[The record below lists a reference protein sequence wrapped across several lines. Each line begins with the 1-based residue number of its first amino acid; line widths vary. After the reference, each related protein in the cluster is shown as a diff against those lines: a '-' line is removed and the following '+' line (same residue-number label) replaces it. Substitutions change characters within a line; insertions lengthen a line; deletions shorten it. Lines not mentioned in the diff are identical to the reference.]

1 MSTARRDRLLERSTF
16 TEWARHVEAG
26 ISSHAATPVCAVM
39 RRGVPTVRTDV
50 GEDTIAE
57 YMIEHDVWEMPV
69 LDDRGR
75 LVGLVTSADLLRARL
90 DGPELDGESE
100 PATEPRLPRGFH
112 NEPVPREVA
121 EDMEPVPVTLLEN
134 DPLGAA
140 LVEMAAARL
149 DHAPVVGPDRRLVGV
164 LYVVD
169 ALAWLLD
176 RHGFAGPGQLHH

>member
-1 MSTARRDRLLERSTF
+1 MSAMRKDRLLERATF

-39 RRGVPTVRTDV
+39 RRGVPTARTDV
-50 GEDTIAE
+50 AE
-57 YMIEHDVWEMPV
+57 GTLAEFMIEHECWELPV
-69 LDDRGR
+69 LDERGR
-75 LVGLVTSADLLRARL
+75 LVGIVTAADLLRATV
-90 DGPELDGESE
+90 DAPELETTTES
-100 PATEPRLPRGFH
+100 RNLPQGFH
-112 NEPVPREVA
+112 PEPEPREVSL
-121 EDMEPVPVTLLEN
+121 DMEPVPVTLLEN

-149 DHAPVVGPDRRLVGV
+149 DHAPVVAPDRKLVGV

-176 RHGFAGPGQLHH
+176 RHGFPGPGQLHH

>member
-1 MSTARRDRLLERSTF
+1 MSGARRDRLLERSTF

-50 GEDTIAE
+50 GEDTLAE
-57 YMIEHDVWEMPV
+57 FMIEHECWELPV

-75 LVGLVTSADLLRARL
+75 LVGIVTAADLLRVSV
-90 DGPELDGESE
+90 DGPELE
-100 PATEPRLPRGFH
+100 PAPPDLPAGFH
-112 NEPVPREVA
+112 PEPMPREVSL
-121 EDMEPVPVTLLEN
+121 DMEPVPVTLLED

-149 DHAPVVGPDRRLVGV
+149 DHAPVVGADRRLLGV

-176 RHGFAGPGQLHH
+176 RHGFPGPGHLHH

>member
-1 MSTARRDRLLERSTF
+1 MSPMRKDRLLERTTF

-39 RRGVPTVRTDV
+39 RRGVPTVRSDV
-50 GEDTIAE
+50 GEDTLAE
-57 YMIEHDVWEMPV
+57 FMIEHECWELPV
-69 LDDRGR
+69 LDERGR
-75 LVGLVTSADLLRARL
+75 LAGIVTAADLLRATV
-90 DGPELDGESE
+90 DGPELETSTNESL
-100 PATEPRLPRGFH
+100 PNGFHTEPT
-112 NEPVPREVA
+112 PREVSL
-121 EDMEPVPVTLLEN
+121 DMEPVPVTLLED

-149 DHAPVVGPDRRLVGV
+149 DHAPVVSADRRLVGV

-176 RHGFAGPGQLHH
+176 RHGFPGPGQLHH

>member
-1 MSTARRDRLLERSTF
+1 MSAMRRDRLLERTTF

-39 RRGVPTVRTDV
+39 RRGVPTARTDI
-50 GEDTIAE
+50 GEDTLAE
-57 YMIEHDVWEMPV
+57 FMIEHECWELPV
-69 LDDRGR
+69 LDERGR
-75 LVGLVTSADLLRARL
+75 LVGIVTAADLLRANV
-90 DGPELDGESE
+90 DAPELEE
-100 PATEPRLPRGFH
+100 PTSPRLPEGFH
-112 NEPVPREVA
+112 AEPTPREVSL
-121 EDMEPVPVTLLEN
+121 DMEPVPVTLLED

-149 DHAPVVGPDRRLVGV
+149 DHAPVVAADRRLVGV

-176 RHGFAGPGQLHH
+176 RHGFPGPGHLHH

>member
-1 MSTARRDRLLERSTF
+1 MSAMRKDRLLERTTF

-50 GEDTIAE
+50 GEDTLAE
-57 YMIEHDVWEMPV
+57 FMIEHEVWELPV
-69 LDDRGR
+69 LDERGR
-75 LVGLVTSADLLRARL
+75 LVGIVTSADLLRASV
-90 DGPELDGESE
+90 DGPELDAKAPSG
-100 PATEPRLPRGFH
+100 LPSGFH
-112 NEPVPREVA
+112 NEPAPREVGL
-121 EDMEPVPVTLLEN
+121 DMEPVPVTLLEN

-149 DHAPVVGPDRRLVGV
+149 DHAPVVAPDRRLVGV

-176 RHGFAGPGQLHH
+176 RHGFPGPGQLHH

>member
-1 MSTARRDRLLERSTF
+1 MSPMRKDRLLERSTF

-39 RRGVPTVRTDV
+39 RRGVPTVRSDV
-50 GEDTIAE
+50 GEDTLAE
-57 YMIEHDVWEMPV
+57 FMIEHECWELPV
-69 LDDRGR
+69 LDERGR
-75 LVGLVTSADLLRARL
+75 LAGIVTAADLLRASV
-90 DGPELDGESE
+90 DGPELE
-100 PATEPRLPRGFH
+100 PAKLPELPAGFHTEPT
-112 NEPVPREVA
+112 PREVSL
-121 EDMEPVPVTLLEN
+121 DMEPVPVTLLED

-149 DHAPVVGPDRRLVGV
+149 DHAPVVAADRRLVGV

-176 RHGFAGPGQLHH
+176 RHGFPGPGQLHH

>member
-1 MSTARRDRLLERSTF
+1 MSAMRKDRLLERSTF

-39 RRGVPTVRTDV
+39 RRGVPTVRADV
-50 GEDTIAE
+50 GEDTLAE
-57 YMIEHDVWEMPV
+57 FMIEHEVWELPV
-69 LDDRGR
+69 LDERGR
-75 LVGLVTSADLLRARL
+75 LVGIVTSADLLRASV
-90 DGPELDGESE
+90 DAPELEPKTPETLPSGFHSE
-100 PATEPRLPRGFH
+100 PA
-112 NEPVPREVA
+112 PREVGL
-121 EDMEPVPVTLLEN
+121 DMEPVPVTLLEN

-149 DHAPVVGPDRRLVGV
+149 DHAPVVAPDRRLVGV

-176 RHGFAGPGQLHH
+176 RHGFPGPGQLHH

>member
-1 MSTARRDRLLERSTF
+1 MSGMRKDRLLERSTF

-39 RRGVPTVRTDV
+39 RRGVPTVRLDV
-50 GEDTIAE
+50 GEDTLVE
-57 YMIEHDVWEMPV
+57 FMIEHECWALPV

-75 LVGLVTSADLLRARL
+75 LAGIVTAADLLRASV
-90 DGPELDGESE
+90 DGPELEAVRRMPE
-100 PATEPRLPRGFH
+100 GFH
-112 NEPVPREVA
+112 AESAPREVGL
-121 EDMEPVPVTLLEN
+121 DMEPVPVTLLES

-149 DHAPVVGPDRRLVGV
+149 DHAPVVAPDRRLVGV

-176 RHGFAGPGQLHH
+176 RHGFPGPGNLHH

>member
-1 MSTARRDRLLERSTF
+1 MSAMRKDRLLERATF

-39 RRGVPTVRTDV
+39 RRGVPTVRADV
-50 GEDTIAE
+50 GEDTLAE
-57 YMIEHDVWEMPV
+57 FMIEHECWELPV
-69 LDDRGR
+69 LDERGR
-75 LVGLVTSADLLRARL
+75 LAGIVTAADLLRANV
-90 DGPELDGESE
+90 DGPELE
-100 PATEPRLPRGFH
+100 PTVPRLPVGFH
-112 NEPVPREVA
+112 SEPGPREVA
-121 EDMEPVPVTLLEN
+121 LDMEPVPVTLLED

-149 DHAPVVGPDRRLVGV
+149 DHAPVVSADRRLVGV

-176 RHGFAGPGQLHH
+176 RHGFPGPGQLHH

>member
-1 MSTARRDRLLERSTF
+1 MRKDRLLERTTF

-39 RRGVPTVRTDV
+39 RRGVPTVRADV
-50 GEDTIAE
+50 GEDTLTE
-57 YMIEHDVWEMPV
+57 FMIEHECWELPV
-69 LDDRGR
+69 LDERGR
-75 LVGLVTSADLLRARL
+75 LAGIVTAADLLRASF
-90 DGPELDGESE
+90 DGPELE
-100 PATEPRLPRGFH
+100 PTQPRLPAGFH
-112 NEPVPREVA
+112 TEPSPREVA
-121 EDMEPVPVTLLEN
+121 LDMEPIPVTLLED

-149 DHAPVVGPDRRLVGV
+149 DHAPVVSADRRLAGV

-176 RHGFAGPGQLHH
+176 RHGFPGPGQLHH

>member
-1 MSTARRDRLLERSTF
+1 MSVMRKDRLLERTTF

-39 RRGVPTVRTDV
+39 RRGVPTVRADV
-50 GEDTIAE
+50 GEDTLTE
-57 YMIEHDVWEMPV
+57 FMIEHECWELPV
-69 LDDRGR
+69 LDERGR
-75 LVGLVTSADLLRARL
+75 LAGIVTAADLLRANV
-90 DGPELDGESE
+90 DGPELE
-100 PATEPRLPRGFH
+100 PTMPRLPAGFH
-112 NEPVPREVA
+112 AEPSPREVSL
-121 EDMEPVPVTLLEN
+121 DMEPIPVTLLED

-149 DHAPVVGPDRRLVGV
+149 DHAPVVSADRRLVGV

-176 RHGFAGPGQLHH
+176 RHGFPGPGQLHH

>member
-1 MSTARRDRLLERSTF
+1 MSVMRKDRLLDRTTF

-26 ISSHAATPVCAVM
+26 VSSHAATPVCAVM

-50 GEDTIAE
+50 GEDTLTE
-57 YMIEHDVWEMPV
+57 FMIEHECWELPV
-69 LDDRGR
+69 LDERGR
-75 LVGLVTSADLLRARL
+75 LAGIVTAADLLRANV
-90 DGPELDGESE
+90 DGPELE
-100 PATEPRLPRGFH
+100 PTRPRLPAGFH
-112 NEPVPREVA
+112 SEPGPREVA
-121 EDMEPVPVTLLEN
+121 LDMEPVPVTLLED

-149 DHAPVVGPDRRLVGV
+149 DHAPVVSADRRLVGV

-176 RHGFAGPGQLHH
+176 RHGFPGPGQLHH

>member
-1 MSTARRDRLLERSTF
+1 MSAMRKDRLLERTTF

-50 GEDTIAE
+50 GEDTLAE
-57 YMIEHDVWEMPV
+57 FMIEHECWELPV
-69 LDDRGR
+69 LDERGR
-75 LVGLVTSADLLRARL
+75 LVGIVTSADLLRASV
-90 DGPELDGESE
+90 DAPELE
-100 PATEPRLPRGFH
+100 PTAPRAVPSGFH
-112 NEPVPREVA
+112 PEPEHREVSL
-121 EDMEPVPVTLLEN
+121 DMEPIPVTLLEN

-149 DHAPVVGPDRRLVGV
+149 DHAPVVAPDRRLVGV

-176 RHGFAGPGQLHH
+176 RHGFPGPGQLHH